1 VSNFEDFKQEIQT
14 ELKKMIKKMSNRVN
28 ELEARVKGL
37 ESKVVSRE
45 DFTKEYKELRIELNR
60 QAQYSRKDNLRCFG
74 IREQNNENSKE
85 EVCKV
90 VDGRLN
96 VRIAPADI

>member
-1 VSNFEDFKQEIQT
+1 LSCK
-14 ELKKMIKKMSNRVN
+14 
-28 ELEARVKGL
+28 
-37 ESKVVSRE
+37 
-45 DFTKEYKELRIELNR
+45 NR
-60 QAQYSRKDNLRCFG
+60 QAQYSRKDNLRFFG

-96 VRIAPADI
+96 VRIAPADISAVHRLPKSEKQKFKPTIVRFKDRTQRMEVLGRY